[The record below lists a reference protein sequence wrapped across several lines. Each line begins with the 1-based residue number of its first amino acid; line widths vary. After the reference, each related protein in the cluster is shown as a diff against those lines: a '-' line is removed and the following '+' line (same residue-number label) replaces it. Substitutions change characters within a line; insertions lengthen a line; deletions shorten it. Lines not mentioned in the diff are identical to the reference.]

1 MQIKRINAWF
11 KTATRY
17 DVNNLLSKI
26 ILSDR
31 QKQVFEM
38 FYLKRQNIGFIADTL
53 GFSVFSLCMAKKA
66 LRENPDLLDHFFD
79 SPIVASVVK
88 TEGDEYDLD
97 ILVKTI
103 KGVLTDDS
111 YSIILPKILMFAP
124 KDCIIKINAAD
135 IDKIISYIQ
144 TMPMA

>member
-1 MQIKRINAWF
+1 MQIKRINSWF

-53 GFSVFSLCMAKKA
+53 GFSVRVISEELSLI
-66 LRENPDLLDHFFD
+66 R
-79 SPIVASVVK
+79 
-88 TEGDEYDLD
+88 
-97 ILVKTI
+97 
-103 KGVLTDDS
+103 
-111 YSIILPKILMFAP
+111 
-124 KDCIIKINAAD
+124 
-135 IDKIISYIQ
+135 DKISAVIQ
-144 TMPMA
+144 Q

>member
-1 MQIKRINAWF
+1 MQIKKINAWF

-53 GFSVFSLCMAKKA
+53 GFSVRVISEELSLI
-66 LRENPDLLDHFFD
+66 R
-79 SPIVASVVK
+79 
-88 TEGDEYDLD
+88 
-97 ILVKTI
+97 
-103 KGVLTDDS
+103 
-111 YSIILPKILMFAP
+111 
-124 KDCIIKINAAD
+124 
-135 IDKIISYIQ
+135 DKISAVIQ
-144 TMPMA
+144 Q